1 MKRSIFLLI
10 VLAIIPSCAGSSVVD
25 TPAIYK
31 NYDSVIASLKKD
43 RRNYYELR
51 TKRVGVSGYYYIID
65 RDGLVVFHPRTVL
78 IGADLKGYWFISQ
91 VLESGSGCFHYKL
104 GNINHLVFF
113 RPINVNETLCLSIP
127 SAEVADFTGN
137 CRFIEKTDTVPPEQ

>member
-1 MKRSIFLLI
+1 MKRFFLLLT
-10 VLAIIPSCAGSSVVD
+10 VFAIIPSCAGTSVVD
-25 TPAIYK
+25 TPTIYK

-65 RDGLVVFHPRTVL
+65 REGLVVFHPRAVL

-91 VLESGSGCFHYKL
+91 VLESGSGCFHYKM
-104 GNINHLVFF
+104 GTISHLVFF
-113 RPINVNETLCLSIP
+113 RPINDNETLCLAIP
-127 SAEVADFTGN
+127 SAEVIDFTGN
-137 CRFIEKTDTVPPEQ
+137 CRFIEKSDAIPPEQ